1 MMNKLEELRDEK
13 DYKKTQVANA
23 LKVSVSI
30 YARWENGKDI
40 IPTRRLNQLGN
51 FFNVNIDY
59 MLGLTKDRLKITQIK
74 DIDLNIVSERVKEIR
89 SDYRETVREFVK
101 RLNTSISTWSAYEN
115 GKTLILGAFLLEI
128 CQNSNYS
135 IDWILGRT
143 NKKFR

>member
-23 LKVSVSI
+23 LNVSVSI

-40 IPTRRLNQLGN
+40 IPTRRLNQLAN

-59 MLGLTKDRLKITQIK
+59 ILGLSKDRLKITQIK